1 MTPTADFLKK
11 SLREVIPQPVAV
23 YRVQLH
29 KAPIFRGFLLFGN
42 NMTGLLALFL
52 CLGGGL
58 VHIRTEIDS
67 DDLGTR

>member
-1 MTPTADFLKK
+1 M
-11 SLREVIPQPVAV
+11 PQPIAV